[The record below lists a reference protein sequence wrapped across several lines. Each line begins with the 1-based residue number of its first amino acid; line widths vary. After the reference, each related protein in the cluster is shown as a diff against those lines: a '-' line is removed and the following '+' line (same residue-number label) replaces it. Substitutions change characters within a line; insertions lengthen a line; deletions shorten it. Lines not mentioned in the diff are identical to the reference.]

1 MARRSVKSKLKRQP
15 DKPQKRRQIPKSI
28 VVTGHRASATLEH
41 ASWQALKTIAAFERI
56 QVADLVLN
64 IDRED
69 QQDNLSAQSA
79 CSLLQRAWPSRR
91 HDRQTNLGPNG
102 ISLRAFLNAESLRTI
117 DGSRSARKKF
127 HRENSKLG
135 AKQMK

>member
-69 QQDNLSAQSA
+69 QQDNLSAAIRLFIAPKSVAQPPPRSTNQSGTERNFIA
-79 CSLLQRAWPSRR
+79 GLS
-91 HDRQTNLGPNG
+91 
-102 ISLRAFLNAESLRTI
+102 
-117 DGSRSARKKF
+117 
-127 HRENSKLG
+127 
-135 AKQMK
+135 